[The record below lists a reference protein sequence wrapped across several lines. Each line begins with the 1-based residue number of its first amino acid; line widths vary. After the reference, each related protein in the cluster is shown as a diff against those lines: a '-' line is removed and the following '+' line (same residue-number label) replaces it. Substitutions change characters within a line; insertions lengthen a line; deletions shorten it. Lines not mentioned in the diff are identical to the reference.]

1 MKFDKLG
8 IIILVLPFI
17 AAAVA
22 LFFLPD
28 NIPLQFSITGQV
40 NRYGSKY
47 YLLLFALIPFIV
59 YQVNK
64 NKRKDS

>member
-8 IIILVLPFI
+8 IIFLILPLI
-17 AAAVA
+17 AAVVA

-47 YLLLFALIPFIV
+47 TLLLFALIPFVI

-64 NKRKDS
+64 NKRKGS

>member
-8 IIILVLPFI
+8 IIILILPFI
-17 AAAVA
+17 AAVVA

-47 YLLLFALIPFIV
+47 YLLLFALVPFIL
-59 YQVNK
+59 YQANK
-64 NKRKDS
+64 NKRKGS